1 MGIGKGL
8 SLCFAREG
16 AHLALADL
24 PVEKGRLESWAEE
37 LRKAYGI
44 TIWTFYS
51 DLTAPDGPEK
61 LHGEV
66 TASIGEIH
74 TLVNNAGAC
83 WFGQTIDMP
92 MDRLERIIL
101 LNVVAYTKLSRL
113 FLPKMIERDDG
124 AILNVSSI
132 SCFQPVRMLN
142 VYAATKAY
150 TQSFT
155 EAMRMELPRRSRVVI
170 STINPPFTRTAL
182 LEDAGVDL
190 DYIPLLTSFLH
201 VDEMLKGAFP
211 AFLKGKPRY
220 VPGLM
225 NKITYLGI
233 IKYLPHKLSNMLVR
247 FLAHR
252 LSEYLPESVVG
263 HIVRLRTR

>member
-1 MGIGKGL
+1 
-8 SLCFAREG
+8 
-16 AHLALADL
+16 
-24 PVEKGRLESWAEE
+24 
-37 LRKAYGI
+37 
-44 TIWTFYS
+44 
-51 DLTAPDGPEK
+51 
-61 LHGEV
+61 
-66 TASIGEIH
+66 
-74 TLVNNAGAC
+74 
-83 WFGQTIDMP
+83 
-92 MDRLERIIL
+92 
-101 LNVVAYTKLSRL
+101 
-113 FLPKMIERDDG
+113 
-124 AILNVSSI
+124 
-132 SCFQPVRMLN
+132 
-142 VYAATKAY
+142 
-150 TQSFT
+150 
-155 EAMRMELPRRSRVVI
+155 
-170 STINPPFTRTAL
+170 